1 MWVCNAL
8 VKKRKLSR
16 RGLVKNIILP
26 KDKDLETLR
35 YNLKIDNT
43 KKEAYFEKG
52 TGLFVIT
59 DEFGVSEKSDFTL
72 FFIDK
77 GVIIELHKGVLYLKG
92 PNDKVY
98 ILSSRSG
105 KVTEYL
111 GNRDEVNWRDYSE
124 MFDFCN
130 FFTKSHY
137 NIESSVAAE
146 KYVDNLLFT
155 LQSYYY
161 LKENKLY
168 SCTLKKKSE
177 ILGLKTFHFTVFEKK
192 IVENMPNSLQNQ
204 MSSLEKEEV
213 EYFKKS
219 SKKMQNLDKEVDYK
233 DLDDDDNAVDEDLD
247 NISSDMHAVDIFNE
261 YTPES

>member
-1 MWVCNAL
+1 M
-8 VKKRKLSR
+8 
-16 RGLVKNIILP
+16 I
-26 KDKDLETLR
+26 
-35 YNLKIDNT
+35 
-43 KKEAYFEKG
+43 
-52 TGLFVIT
+52 
-59 DEFGVSEKSDFTL
+59 
-72 FFIDK
+72 
-77 GVIIELHKGVLYLKG
+77 
-92 PNDKVY
+92 
-98 ILSSRSG
+98 
-105 KVTEYL
+105 
-111 GNRDEVNWRDYSE
+111 
-124 MFDFCN
+124 
-130 FFTKSHY
+130 
-137 NIESSVAAE
+137 AE

-177 ILGLKTFHFTVFEKK
+177 ILGLNTFHFTVFEKK
-192 IVENMPNSLQNQ
+192 TVENMPNSLQNQ

-233 DLDDDDNAVDEDLD
+233 DLDDDDDAVDEDLD